1 MNALS
6 SVVSE
11 IKVSYQPTKIDNK
24 KIKTSLDAYEIMK
37 QYFDEDTL
45 ALQETFIIMFLNQS
59 NMPIG
64 VYTISKGGI
73 TSTIVDIRLILAVA
87 LKCACTGLVLAHNHP
102 SGGLKP
108 SSPDLKLTEKIRAGC
123 KLLDIK
129 LFDHLI
135 ISPYNSYYSMA
146 DSGDLYGCSL
156 NEGVS

>member
-24 KIKTSLDAYEIMK
+24 KIKTSLDAYEILK

-64 VYTISKGGI
+64 VYTVSNGGI
-73 TSTIVDIRLILAVA
+73 TSTIVDIRLILAMA
-87 LKCACTGLVLAHNHP
+87 LKCVCTGLVLAHNHP

-108 SSPDLKLTEKIRAGC
+108 SQLDLTLTEKIRAGC

-146 DSGDLYGCSL
+146 DSGDLYGC
-156 NEGVS
+156 